1 MEFFLMVHN
10 DSALNNS
17 LSPQN
22 NNTQLLENL
31 TLFYKILGI
40 VDKCDC
46 CKARFLE
53 LKDSLND

>member
-1 MEFFLMVHN
+1 MVHN